1 LVNVDDEGRVPAFVR
16 SNCLVVGNLFVSDA
30 LESSMLLNR
39 QNSSRKFLFLAQDRR
54 LEGGQSMSALPG
66 YFRNRLFRYCQGVI
80 DLNAEIPDRA
90 FDLGM
95 SEQELD
101 GLEISQIRKCEQCIE
116 KVLSQEERDRPSGSL
131 SIKMK

>member
-16 SNCLVVGNLFVSDA
+16 SKGLVVGNLFVSDV

-80 DLNAEIPDRA
+80 DLNAEVPDRA

-101 GLEISQIRKCEQCIE
+101 GLEISQIRKC
-116 KVLSQEERDRPSGSL
+116 VH
-131 SIKMK
+131 

>member
-1 LVNVDDEGRVPAFVR
+1 
-16 SNCLVVGNLFVSDA
+16 
-30 LESSMLLNR
+30 MNR

-101 GLEISQIRKCEQCIE
+101 GLEISQIRKCE
-116 KVLSQEERDRPSGSL
+116 VY
-131 SIKMK
+131 

>member
-1 LVNVDDEGRVPAFVR
+1 LVNVDDEGWVPAFVR
-16 SNCLVVGNLFVSDA
+16 SDGLVVGNLRFRRA
-30 LESSMLLNR
+30 RIEHAIESAKQQPEISV
-39 QNSSRKFLFLAQDRR
+39 LAQDRR

-66 YFRNRLFRYCQGVI
+66 YFRNRLFHYCQGVI